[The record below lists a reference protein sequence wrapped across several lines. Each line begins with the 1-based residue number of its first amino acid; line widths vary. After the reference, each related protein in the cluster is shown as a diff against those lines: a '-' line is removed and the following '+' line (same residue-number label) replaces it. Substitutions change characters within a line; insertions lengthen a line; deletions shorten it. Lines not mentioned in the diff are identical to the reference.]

1 MIFDSQAPRVYSQ
14 ARREAKGLD
23 GTAELVSNTLTYV
36 IVLLQW
42 LLAFFMDSEPEYV
55 IGAGT
60 VVLILLLLISSC
72 SFNPWETSRK
82 HQKALVDWL
91 GNILGLVN
99 RHCFEFCL
107 VHFF

>member
-1 MIFDSQAPRVYSQ
+1 MILDSQAPRVYSQ

-42 LLAFFMDSEPEYV
+42 VLAFFMDSEPEYV

-60 VVLILLLLISSC
+60 DVHHLALLILGKHLG
-72 SFNPWETSRK
+72 NTRK
-82 HQKALVDWL
+82 HWL
-91 GNILGLVN
+91 TGSEISLGWLIDIASS
-99 RHCFEFCL
+99 FASFTSK
-107 VHFF
+107 